1 MAGPRSMTSSQPAKP
16 FDWKNL
22 RLRVLSTA
30 VLAPAVVAVFWYGA
44 EIFVALL
51 VVAVALLA
59 REWGKM
65 TSPGTPLRTAA
76 AMAVAVL
83 ICVLLAYFGHVR
95 MAWLLLPVGAAV
107 AAVIV
112 GARGLAERPADA
124 AFGVLYIG
132 GPSIALVWLR
142 SGDVGRDWALMLLAI
157 TWSADIFAYICGTIF
172 KGPKLWP
179 RFSPNKTWS
188 GFIGGLVASA
198 LIAVIVVSL
207 AKGEGDPTRGWA
219 ALIGL
224 IVGLFSMAGDLWESM
239 LKRRFGVK
247 DSGDL
252 IPGHGGLLDRVDGL
266 MFAVMA
272 MAGARLASQLFGAG

>member
-1 MAGPRSMTSSQPAKP
+1 MTSSPQAKP

-30 VLAPAVVAVFWYGA
+30 VLAPAVVAVFYVGGP
-44 EIFVALL
+44 IFTALL
-51 VVAVALLA
+51 VAAIALLA

-65 TSPGTPLRTAA
+65 TSPSTPLRTAA
-76 AMAVAVL
+76 AMALAVVA
-83 ICVLLAYFGHVR
+83 CVVAAHFGHVAV
-95 MAWLLLPVGAAV
+95 AWMLLPAGAA
-107 AAVIV
+107 AAALIV
-112 GARGLAERPADA
+112 GLRGLAERPADA

-132 GPSIALVWLR
+132 GPAVALMWLR
-142 SGDVGRDWALMLLAI
+142 SGEDGRDWGLMLLAI
-157 TWSADIFAYICGTIF
+157 AWSADIFAYICGTIF

-188 GFIGGLVASA
+188 GFIGGLAASA
-198 LIAVIVVSL
+198 LVAVIVVTL
-207 AKGEGDPTRGWA
+207 AKGQMDPTRGWA
-219 ALIGL
+219 AMIGL
-224 IVGLFSMAGDLWESM
+224 TVGLFTMAGDLWESM

-272 MAGARLASQLFGAG
+272 MAGARLISQIAMPG

>member
-1 MAGPRSMTSSQPAKP
+1 MASSRPAKP

-30 VLAPAVVAVFWYGA
+30 VLAPAVVAVFWLGGPVFIA
-44 EIFVALL
+44 L
-51 VVAVALLA
+51 VVAAVALLA

-65 TSPGTPLRTAA
+65 TSPGTPLRTAL
-76 AMAVAVL
+76 AMALAVL
-83 ICVLLAYFGHVR
+83 VCVLVAYAGHPR
-95 MAWLLLPVGAAV
+95 IAWMLLPAGALV
-107 AAVIV
+107 AALIV
-112 GARGLAERPADA
+112 GLRGLAERPADA

-142 SGDVGRDWALMLLAI
+142 SGDVGRDWSLMLLAI
-157 TWSADIFAYICGTIF
+157 TWSADIFAYICGTVF

-188 GFIGGLVASA
+188 GFVGGLLASA
-198 LIAVIVVSL
+198 LAAMIVVGL
-207 AKGEGDPTRGWA
+207 AKGAGDPTRGWA
-219 ALIGL
+219 ATIGL
-224 IVGLFSMAGDLWESM
+224 VVGLFTMAGDLWESM

-266 MFAVMA
+266 MFAIMA
-272 MAGARLASQLFGAG
+272 MAGARLIAHVTGHL

>member
-1 MAGPRSMTSSQPAKP
+1 MTSSPQAKP

-30 VLAPAVVAVFWYGA
+30 VLAPAVVAVFYVGGP
-44 EIFVALL
+44 IFTALL
-51 VVAVALLA
+51 VAAIALLA

-65 TSPGTPLRTAA
+65 TSPSTPLRTAA
-76 AMAVAVL
+76 AMALAVVACVVAAHLGHVAV
-83 ICVLLAYFGHVR
+83 
-95 MAWLLLPVGAAV
+95 AWMLLPAGAA
-107 AAVIV
+107 AAALIV
-112 GARGLAERPADA
+112 GLRGLAERPADA

-132 GPSIALVWLR
+132 GPAVALMWLR
-142 SGDVGRDWALMLLAI
+142 SGEDGRDWGLMLLAI
-157 TWSADIFAYICGTIF
+157 AWSADIFAYICGTIF

-188 GFIGGLVASA
+188 GFIGGLAASA
-198 LIAVIVVSL
+198 LVAVIVVTL
-207 AKGEGDPTRGWA
+207 AKGQMDPTRGWA
-219 ALIGL
+219 AMIGL
-224 IVGLFSMAGDLWESM
+224 TVGLFTMAGDLWESM

-272 MAGARLASQLFGAG
+272 MAGARLISQIAMPG

>member
-1 MAGPRSMTSSQPAKP
+1 MASSRPAKS

-22 RLRVLSTA
+22 RLRVLSAA
-30 VLAPAVVAVFWYGA
+30 VLAPAVVVVFWVGGVTFMA
-44 EIFVALL
+44 LVA
-51 VVAVALLA
+51 VAVALLA
-59 REWGKM
+59 REWGM
-65 TSPGTPLRTAA
+65 MSSPGTPLRTAG
-76 AMAVAVL
+76 AMAAAVL
-83 ICVLLAYFGHVR
+83 VCVCVAYAGHPR
-95 MAWLLLPVGAAV
+95 IAWLLLPVGAAM
-107 AAVIV
+107 AALVV
-112 GARGLAERPADA
+112 RARSLAERPADA

-142 SGDVGRDWALMLLAI
+142 SGDAGRDWALMLLAI
-157 TWSADIFAYICGTIF
+157 TWSADIFAYICGTLF

-188 GFIGGLVASA
+188 GFVGGLAFSA
-198 LIAVIVVSL
+198 LACVVVVAV

-219 ALIGL
+219 AMIGL
-224 IVGLFSMAGDLWESM
+224 VVGLFTMAGDLLESM

-266 MFAVMA
+266 MFAIMA
-272 MAGARLASQLFGAG
+272 MAGARLIAHLSGHL

>member
-1 MAGPRSMTSSQPAKP
+1 MTSSPPAKP

-30 VLAPAVVAVFWYGA
+30 VLAPAVVGVFWLGGPVF
-44 EIFVALL
+44 IALL
-51 VVAVALLA
+51 AAAIALLA

-65 TSPGTPLRTAA
+65 TSPSTPLRTAA
-76 AMAVAVL
+76 AMALAVVA
-83 ICVLLAYFGHVR
+83 CVLVAYVGHVR
-95 MAWLLLPVGAAV
+95 IAWMMLPIGAAV
-107 AAVIV
+107 AALIV

-142 SGDVGRDWALMLLAI
+142 SGEPGRDWVLMLLAI

-188 GFIGGLVASA
+188 GFIGGLAASA
-198 LIAVIVVSL
+198 IVAVIVVVA
-207 AKGEGDPTRGWA
+207 AKGEMDPTRGWA
-219 ALIGL
+219 AMIGL
-224 IVGLFSMAGDLWESM
+224 TVGLFTMAGDLWESM

-272 MAGARLASQLFGAG
+272 MAGARLISQIVTPG

>member
-1 MAGPRSMTSSQPAKP
+1 MASSRPAKA

-30 VLAPAVVAVFWYGA
+30 VLAPAVVLVFWLGDLP
-44 EIFVALL
+44 FLVLVAA
-51 VVAVALLA
+51 AVAMLA
-59 REWGKM
+59 VEWGKM
-65 TSPGTPLRTAA
+65 SSPDTPLRTAL
-76 AMAVAVL
+76 AMAAAVL
-83 ICVLLAYFGHVR
+83 VCVVAAYVGHPR
-95 MAWLLLPVGAAV
+95 IAWLLLPAGAAV
-107 AAVIV
+107 AALVV
-112 GARGLAERPADA
+112 RARGLAERPADA

-142 SGDVGRDWALMLLAI
+142 SGESDVGRDWALMLLAI
-157 TWSADIFAYICGTIF
+157 TWSADIFAFVAGTVL

-188 GFIGGLVASA
+188 GLIGGLVASA
-198 LIAVIVVSL
+198 LAAMIVVAV

-219 ALIGL
+219 ATIGL
-224 IVGLFSMAGDLWESM
+224 VVGMFTMAGDLWESM

-266 MFAVMA
+266 MFAIMA
-272 MAGARLASQLFGAG
+272 MAGARLVAHVTGYL